1 MAESP
6 PSSTQENVQG
16 ESNLKGQ
23 PITLHK
29 QQQVNLYMNKQ
40 KIAAILLNHPKSMD
54 DDNLLQALVWKGEMA
69 GNPNISAMD
78 FLRLYSAGSFT
89 SPETIRRC
97 RQKLQEEYPHL
108 RGNKYKVRH
117 EHQETW
123 KKDLG
128 Y

>member
-1 MAESP
+1 
-6 PSSTQENVQG
+6 
-16 ESNLKGQ
+16 
-23 PITLHK
+23 
-29 QQQVNLYMNKQ
+29 MNKQ
-40 KIAAILLNHPKSMD
+40 KIAAILMNHPKSMD

-108 RGNKYKVRH
+108 RGSKYKIRH
-117 EHQETW
+117 DHQEKW
-123 KKDLG
+123 KKYLEE
-128 Y
+128 